1 MLLSRPCRTTRLW
14 STGSGQKGCKKG
26 LGQKPFLSSQAILA
40 QKPCGQ
46 AGVGD
51 PHGFSTHVGWRFQ
64 RKKVVGW
71 GMRGFSGSLEEGGM
85 PLWVGVPHRAGEGD
99 RLRWGEVS

>member
-14 STGSGQKGCKKG
+14 STGSGQKGSKKG

-46 AGVGD
+46 ARVGD
-51 PHGFSTHVGWRFQ
+51 PHGLRDLNPCGLEVSE
-64 RKKVVGW
+64 
-71 GMRGFSGSLEEGGM
+71 EEGGGVGYEGI
-85 PLWVGVPHRAGEGD
+85 LWDPGGRGDALVGGGP
-99 RLRWGEVS
+99 S